1 MFKKGH
7 IVTPEMRAKMSAS
20 HKGKPSP
27 LKGIPTGRSWNKG
40 KKIIYSEESRARI
53 NQGRIKYLAEHGH
66 PNKGKIT
73 PPEVRLKQRMARLG
87 RFGGEKHPN
96 WQGGVAEKHNKERH
110 SDEYKIWRKRV
121 FERDFYTCL
130 ICGRVGGELN
140 AHHVKRFNDFPL
152 LRYDVDNG
160 KTLCKRS

>member
-53 NQGRIKYLAEHGH
+53 NQ
-66 PNKGKIT
+66 
-73 PPEVRLKQRMARLG
+73 VRLKQRMARLG

-121 FERDFYTCL
+121 FNEIFYTCL

-152 LRYDVDNG
+152 LIYYFYNG
-160 KTLCKRS
+160 K